1 MRLPYSLFTTYIT
14 YLYWPL
20 PHSPCQFSNF
30 ENFSKIIMSKISSSD
45 VRKVAQ
51 LARLELPE
59 DQIQTYTS
67 QIEEILSYV
76 DQLQEIDTKDVS
88 PTTRA
93 VEVVNSMREDLVEVK
108 CSREDILNQAPNRE
122 GDFFRVPKIL

>member
-1 MRLPYSLFTTYIT
+1 MT
-14 YLYWPL
+14 
-20 PHSPCQFSNF
+20 
-30 ENFSKIIMSKISSSD
+30 KISSSD

-51 LARLELPE
+51 LARLELPD
-59 DQIQTYTS
+59 DQIELYTA

-76 DQLQEIDTKDVS
+76 DQLQEIDTENIP

-93 VEVVNSMREDLVEVK
+93 VEVVNAMREDLVDVK
-108 CSREDILNQAPNRE
+108 CLREDILNQAPHRE

>member
-1 MRLPYSLFTTYIT
+1 
-14 YLYWPL
+14 
-20 PHSPCQFSNF
+20 
-30 ENFSKIIMSKISSSD
+30 MSKISSSD

-59 DQIQTYTS
+59 DQIQTYTA

-76 DQLQEIDTKDVS
+76 DQLKEIDTKNVP

>member
-1 MRLPYSLFTTYIT
+1 MT
-14 YLYWPL
+14 
-20 PHSPCQFSNF
+20 
-30 ENFSKIIMSKISSSD
+30 KISSSD

-51 LARLELPE
+51 LARLELPD
-59 DQIQTYTS
+59 DQIEKYTA

-76 DQLQEIDTKDVS
+76 DQLQEINTKNVS

-93 VEVVNSMREDLVEVK
+93 VEVVNAMREDLVDVR
-108 CSREDILNQAPNRE
+108 CLREDILNQAPHRE

>member
-1 MRLPYSLFTTYIT
+1 
-14 YLYWPL
+14 
-20 PHSPCQFSNF
+20 
-30 ENFSKIIMSKISSSD
+30 MSKISSSD

-76 DQLQEIDTKDVS
+76 DQLQEIDTKNVP

-108 CSREDILNQAPNRE
+108 SSREDILNQAPNRE

>member
-1 MRLPYSLFTTYIT
+1 MT
-14 YLYWPL
+14 
-20 PHSPCQFSNF
+20 
-30 ENFSKIIMSKISSSD
+30 KISPTD

-59 DQIQTYTS
+59 DQIDTYTA
-67 QIEEILSYV
+67 QLEEILSYV
-76 DQLQEIDTKDVS
+76 DQLQEIDTQNVP

>member
-1 MRLPYSLFTTYIT
+1 MT
-14 YLYWPL
+14 
-20 PHSPCQFSNF
+20 
-30 ENFSKIIMSKISSSD
+30 KISSSD

-51 LARLELPE
+51 LARLELPD
-59 DQIQTYTS
+59 DQIEIYTA

-76 DQLQEIDTKDVS
+76 DQLQEIDTKNVS

-93 VEVVNSMREDLVEVK
+93 VEVVNAMREDLVDVK
-108 CSREDILNQAPNRE
+108 CLREDILNQAPHRE

>member
-1 MRLPYSLFTTYIT
+1 MT
-14 YLYWPL
+14 
-20 PHSPCQFSNF
+20 
-30 ENFSKIIMSKISSSD
+30 KISSSD

-59 DQIQTYTS
+59 DQIETYTE
-67 QIEEILSYV
+67 QLEEILSYV
-76 DQLQEIDTKDVS
+76 DQLQEIDTENIP

-93 VEVVNSMREDLVEVK
+93 VEVVNAMREDLVQVNS
-108 CSREDILNQAPNRE
+108 SREDLLNQAPQRE

>member
-1 MRLPYSLFTTYIT
+1 MT
-14 YLYWPL
+14 
-20 PHSPCQFSNF
+20 
-30 ENFSKIIMSKISSSD
+30 KISSTD

-51 LARLELPE
+51 LARLELPD
-59 DQIQTYTS
+59 DQIELYTA

-76 DQLQEIDTKDVS
+76 DQLQEIDTKNVS

-93 VEVVNSMREDLVEVK
+93 VEVVNAMREDLVDVK
-108 CSREDILNQAPNRE
+108 CLREDILNQAPHRE

>member
-1 MRLPYSLFTTYIT
+1 
-14 YLYWPL
+14 
-20 PHSPCQFSNF
+20 
-30 ENFSKIIMSKISSSD
+30 MSKISSSD

-59 DQIQTYTS
+59 DQIETYTV
-67 QIEEILSYV
+67 QLEQILSYV
-76 DQLQEIDTKDVS
+76 DQLQEIDTENIP

-93 VEVVNSMREDLVEVK
+93 VEVVNAMREDSVEVN
-108 CSREDILNQAPNRE
+108 CSREDLLNQAPLRE

>member
-1 MRLPYSLFTTYIT
+1 MT
-14 YLYWPL
+14 
-20 PHSPCQFSNF
+20 
-30 ENFSKIIMSKISSSD
+30 KISSSD

-59 DQIQTYTS
+59 DQIETYTE

-76 DQLQEIDTKDVS
+76 DQLQEIDTENIP

-93 VEVVNSMREDLVEVK
+93 VEVVNAMREDIVK
-108 CSREDILNQAPNRE
+108 VNCSREDLLNQAPSRE

>member
-1 MRLPYSLFTTYIT
+1 MT
-14 YLYWPL
+14 
-20 PHSPCQFSNF
+20 
-30 ENFSKIIMSKISSSD
+30 KISSSD

-51 LARLELPE
+51 LARLELPD
-59 DQIQTYTS
+59 DQIELYTS

-76 DQLQEIDTKDVS
+76 DQLQEIDTKNVS

-93 VEVVNSMREDLVEVK
+93 VEVVNAMREDLVDVK
-108 CSREDILNQAPNRE
+108 CLREDILNQAPHRE